1 MKLHRNLF
9 PQVCSFENLHRAARE
24 ARRGKRDREEVAEF
38 EYDAEKNLL
47 ELQAELLDGGY
58 RPGPYR
64 HFWIRDPKLRKISAA
79 PFRDR
84 VVHHALCQVI
94 EPIFERT
101 FIHDSYACRVGMG
114 THRAVDRCQAFARR
128 HAYVLKADIR
138 KFFPSV
144 DHAILLDLLARRI
157 ADLQVMELIRR
168 IVKSGEGVL
177 DEDYV
182 MHWFPGDDLLTPLR
196 PRGLPIGNL
205 TSQFW
210 GNVYLDG
217 LDQHVKRRLGCRA
230 YARYVDDF
238 ILFADDK
245 ARLHGWREEIGCWL
259 ERLRLT
265 LHPRKSVVFPVR
277 DGIDFLGYRVFPTRR
292 RVRRVAVRRFTR
304 RLRRLRESYRAGE
317 VELDRVHQSVQ
328 SWIAHAS
335 HAQSYGLRRAVLGG
349 IPFSRGR

>member
-1 MKLHRNLF
+1 MKRHRDLF
-9 PQVCSFENLHRAARE
+9 PQVCSFENLHRAFRE
-24 ARRGKRDREEVAEF
+24 ARRGKRDREEVAAF
-38 EYDAEKNLL
+38 EYDAEKGLL
-47 ELQAELLDGGY
+47 ELQAALLDGGY

-64 HFWIRDPKLRKISAA
+64 HFWIRDPKRRKISAA
-79 PFRDR
+79 PFPDR

-101 FIHDSYACRVGMG
+101 FIHDSYACRVGKG

-128 HAYVLKADIR
+128 HPYVFKADIQ

-144 DHAILLDLLARRI
+144 DHAVLLVLLASRI
-157 ADLQVMELIRR
+157 ADPHVMELIRR
-168 IVKSGEGVL
+168 IVRSGEGVL

-210 GNVYLDG
+210 GNVYLNG
-217 LDQHVKRRLGCRA
+217 LDQYVKRRLGCRA

-238 ILFADDK
+238 VLFADDK
-245 ARLHGWREEIGCWL
+245 ARLHGWKEEIGAWL
-259 ERLRLT
+259 QCLRLT

-304 RLRRLRESYRAGE
+304 RLRRLREAYRAGE
-317 VELDRVHQSVQ
+317 VGLEQVHQSVQ
-328 SWIAHAS
+328 SWITHVS
-335 HAQSYGLRRAVLGG
+335 HAQSYRLRRAVLAGM
-349 IPFSRGR
+349 PF

>member
-1 MKLHRNLF
+1 MKRHRDLF
-9 PQVCSFENLHRAARE
+9 PQVCSFENLHRAFRE
-24 ARRGKRDREEVAEF
+24 ARRGKRDREEVAAF

-47 ELQAELLDGGY
+47 DLQAELLDGSY

-64 HFWIRDPKLRKISAA
+64 HFWIRDPKRRKISAA

-94 EPIFERT
+94 EPIFEPT
-101 FIHDSYACRVGMG
+101 FIHDSYACRIGKG
-114 THRAVDRCQAFARR
+114 THRAVDRCQSFARR
-128 HAYVLKADIR
+128 HPYVLKADIR

-157 ADLQVMELIRR
+157 ADRQVMDLIGR

-210 GNVYLDG
+210 GNVYLDD
-217 LDQHVKRRLGCRA
+217 LDQHVKRRLHCRA
-230 YARYVDDF
+230 YVRYADDF
-238 ILFADDK
+238 VLFADDK
-245 ARLHGWREEIGCWL
+245 ARLHRWREEIDRWL

-277 DGIDFLGYRVFPTRR
+277 DGIDFLGYRVFPARR

-304 RLRRLRESYRAGE
+304 RLRRLRRAYRAGE
-317 VELDRVHQSVQ
+317 IGIEHVRQSVQ
-328 SWIAHAS
+328 SWIAHVS
-335 HAQSYGLRRAVLGG
+335 HAQSYRLRRAVLGEMR
-349 IPFSRGR
+349 F